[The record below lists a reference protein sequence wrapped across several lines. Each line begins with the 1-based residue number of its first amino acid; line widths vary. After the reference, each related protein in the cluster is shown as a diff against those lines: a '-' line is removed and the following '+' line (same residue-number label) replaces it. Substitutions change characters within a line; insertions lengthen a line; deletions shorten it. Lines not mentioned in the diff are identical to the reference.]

1 MNPRSTNSPSAAP
14 WEISDPRERVLKRN
28 PRIWLGVALL
38 LGITCA
44 ASSGAT
50 GSDPAYVPLP
60 KGTIT
65 FNSHIA
71 AVIHQRCAPCHH
83 PGSPAPFDLL
93 TFQDVQKRLK
103 LVLEVTG
110 KRQMPPWLPEPG
122 FAEFAGER
130 RLTAGELGMLQQ
142 WAAEGAAEGP
152 PGTAPKS
159 PEWPEGWLLGKPDLV
174 LKMDRP
180 YILGPEGPDVYRNF
194 VIPVSL
200 EKDRFVRALEI
211 LPGNPR
217 AVHHAFVLLDE
228 SASYRREDRRE
239 ATPGFPGMSSR
250 ARMPAGPFLGWQP
263 GKVPFMP
270 PDSLSWRLPKTND
283 LIVQL
288 HLNRTGKPEPVQTML
303 GLHFTETPPLDTN
316 IKFKLTSLSLD
327 FPAGA
332 SNAVVTDSFT
342 LPVDAD
348 FLAVNPHA
356 HYLAREMQGWAIL
369 PDGTKKWM
377 LWIKQWNFNWQG
389 EYRYAQPVS
398 LPKGTTLHLQ
408 YTYDNS
414 TNNVR
419 NPNRSP
425 KRVVYGDQSS
435 DEMCELWFQI
445 VLRQSADRPL
455 FEQAQGEHLRQLY
468 LHSLEQRVRVGPNEA
483 EAMTQ
488 LGTIYLSKGDKR
500 EGWRLIEEA
509 IRVAPEL
516 AEAHLNKGA
525 MLRLTGRFA
534 QARPELEL
542 AVRLDPKNAKAH
554 SQLGLV
560 LFSLGKRA
568 EAELS
573 FQKALDLDPKER
585 DALGALEEIRQRKRQ

>member
-1 MNPRSTNSPSAAP
+1 MLGLTGESGRAA
-14 WEISDPRERVLKRN
+14 
-28 PRIWLGVALL
+28 
-38 LGITCA
+38 
-44 ASSGAT
+44 GA
-50 GSDPAYVPLP
+50 SDPAYMPLP
-60 KGTIT
+60 KGTIS

-93 TFQDVQKRLK
+93 TFQDLHKRLK

-122 FAEFAGER
+122 FGEFAGER

-142 WAAEGAAEGP
+142 WAAEGAAEGTA
-152 PGTAPKS
+152 GTAPKP
-159 PEWPEGWLLGKPDLV
+159 PEWPQGWLLGKPDLV
-174 LKMDRP
+174 LKMDQP

-228 SASYRREDRRE
+228 SASYRRADSHE

-250 ARMPAGPFLGWQP
+250 ARMPAGPFLAWQP
-263 GKVPFMP
+263 GKVTYMP

-303 GLHFTETPPLDTN
+303 GLHFTETPPVDTN
-316 IKFKLTSLSLD
+316 IKFKLTSLSMD
-327 FPAGA
+327 FPAGT

-342 LPVDAD
+342 LPVAAD

-356 HYLAREMQGWAIL
+356 HYLARDMQGWAIL

-377 LWIKQWNFNWQG
+377 LWIKQWDFNWQG
-389 EYRYAQPVS
+389 EYRYTQPVS

-419 NPNRSP
+419 NPNRPP

-445 VLRQSADRPL
+445 VLRQSADRPV

-468 LHSLEQRVRVGPNEA
+468 LHSLEQRARVGPNAA

-509 IRVAPEL
+509 IRIAPEL

-560 LFSLGKRA
+560 LFSLGRRA

-585 DALGALEEIRQRKRQ
+585 DALAALEEIRQRKRE

>member
-1 MNPRSTNSPSAAP
+1 M
-14 WEISDPRERVLKRN
+14 
-28 PRIWLGVALL
+28 ALL
-38 LGITCA
+38 LATVA
-44 ASSGAT
+44 ASAVPAAG
-50 GSDPAYVPLP
+50 DPTYVPLP
-60 KGTIT
+60 KGTVT

-71 AVIHQRCAPCHH
+71 GVMHRRCAPCHH

-93 TFQDVQKRLK
+93 TFQDVHKRLK

-122 FAEFAGER
+122 FGEFAGER
-130 RLTAGELGMLQQ
+130 RLTAGELGLLQQ

-152 PGTAPKS
+152 PGTAPKP
-159 PEWPEGWLLGKPDLV
+159 PEWPDGWLLGKPDLV
-174 LKMDRP
+174 LKMEQP
-180 YILGPEGPDVYRNF
+180 YLLGADGSDVYRNF

-228 SASYRREDRRE
+228 SASCRRMEGRE
-239 ATPGFPGMSSR
+239 GTPGFPGMNIR
-250 ARMPAGPFLGWQP
+250 AKMPAGHFLTWQP
-263 GKVPFMP
+263 GKVMLMP
-270 PDSLSWRLPKTND
+270 PDSLSWRLPKTSD
-283 LIVQL
+283 LVVQL

-303 GLHFTETPPLDTN
+303 GLHFTEAAPLDTN
-316 IKFKLTSLSLD
+316 LKFKLTSLSLD

-332 SNAVVTDSFT
+332 SNVVVTDSLT
-342 LPVDAD
+342 MPVDAD

-356 HYLAREMQGWAIL
+356 HYLARDLQGWAIL

-377 LWIKQWNFNWQG
+377 LWIKQWDFNWQG

-419 NPNRSP
+419 NPNRPP
-425 KRVVYGDQSS
+425 KRLVYGDQSS

-445 VLRQSADRPL
+445 VLRQSADRPV
-455 FEQAQGEHLRQLY
+455 FEEAQGEHLRQLY

-488 LGTIYLSKGDKR
+488 LGTIYLLKGDKR

-509 IRVAPEL
+509 IRVAPDL

-542 AVRLDPKNAKAH
+542 AVRLDPNNAKAH

-560 LFSLGKRA
+560 LYSLGKRA

-585 DALGALEEIRQRKRQ
+585 DALAAVEEIRQRKRQ